1 MIDTSV
7 RRSVM
12 ESIGN
17 LSGKRRQFAE
27 EFKADAVALVLEE
40 GRSMADV
47 ARSLDMTYQTLGN
60 WVRQA
65 KTDRGER
72 AGLTSEEK
80 KELAALRKKCRQLE
94 MERDLL
100 KRAAAF
106 FAKESQS

>member
-40 GRSMADV
+40 GGSFDAS
-47 ARSLDMTYQTLGN
+47 AKYSGLL
-60 WVRQA
+60 QA
-65 KTDRGER
+65 
-72 AGLTSEEK
+72 
-80 KELAALRKKCRQLE
+80 
-94 MERDLL
+94 
-100 KRAAAF
+100 
-106 FAKESQS
+106 